1 MPEFKLYSEE
11 EMVQFPPFYRKIAER
26 RNKFY
31 SFILKDCRKRRPI
44 AKPRR
49 ETRSERK
56 EMEVDKND

>member
-44 AKPRR
+44 AKFK
-49 ETRSERK
+49 RSRGA
-56 EMEVDKND
+56 EMEIDKND